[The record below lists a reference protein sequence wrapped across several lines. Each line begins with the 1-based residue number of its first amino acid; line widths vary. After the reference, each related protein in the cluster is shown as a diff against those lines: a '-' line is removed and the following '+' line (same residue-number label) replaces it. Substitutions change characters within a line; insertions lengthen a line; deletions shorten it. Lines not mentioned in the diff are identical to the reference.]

1 MLRVTSSGYFKIK
14 HKIIKMSVIVPYN
27 FKFPKHNSYTS
38 PNDLRKNFQNIKLS
52 KDAQRIRDISYNL
65 APIPSFG
72 VEDNRPQTDGE
83 LKAMINPVMITE
95 PLQQK
100 YENKP
105 NEFSLNTNGE
115 NVLNYDFQEIPIN
128 GMPNINM

>member
-1 MLRVTSSGYFKIK
+1 
-14 HKIIKMSVIVPYN
+14 MSVIVPYN

-38 PNDLRKNFQNIKLS
+38 PNNFQSIKLC

-65 APIPSFG
+65 APIPCFG

-95 PLQQK
+95 PLQQ
-100 YENKP
+100 N
-105 NEFSLNTNGE
+105 
-115 NVLNYDFQEIPIN
+115 
-128 GMPNINM
+128 

>member
-1 MLRVTSSGYFKIK
+1 
-14 HKIIKMSVIVPYN
+14 MSVIVPYN
-27 FKFPKHNSYTS
+27 FKFPKYNSYTS
-38 PNDLRKNFQNIKLS
+38 PNNFQSIKLC

-105 NEFSLNTNGE
+105 NEFSLNSNGE
-115 NVLNYDFQEIPIN
+115 NVLNYDFQEMPIN
-128 GMPNINM
+128 GMPNISM

>member
-1 MLRVTSSGYFKIK
+1 
-14 HKIIKMSVIVPYN
+14 MSVIVPYN

-38 PNDLRKNFQNIKLS
+38 PNNLQSIKLC

-83 LKAMINPVMITE
+83 LKAMVNPVMITE
-95 PLQQK
+95 PLQQNCK
-100 YENKP
+100 NKP
-105 NEFSLNTNGE
+105 NEFSLNSNGE
-115 NVLNYDFQEIPIN
+115 NVLNYDFQETPIN
-128 GMPNINM
+128 GMPTINM

>member
-1 MLRVTSSGYFKIK
+1 MP
-14 HKIIKMSVIVPYN
+14 VIVPYN
-27 FKFPKHNSYTS
+27 FKFPKYNSYTS
-38 PNDLRKNFQNIKLS
+38 QNNFQSIKLC

-83 LKAMINPVMITE
+83 LKAMVNPVMIIE
-95 PLQQK
+95 PLQQN
-100 YENKP
+100 YTNKP
-105 NEFSLNTNGE
+105 NEFSLNYNGE
-115 NVLNYDFQEIPIN
+115 NVLNYDFQEMPIN

>member
-1 MLRVTSSGYFKIK
+1 MLRVTSRGYFKIK
-14 HKIIKMSVIVPYN
+14 HNIIEMPIIVPYN
-27 FKFPKHNSYTS
+27 FKFPKSNSQTS
-38 PNDLRKNFQNIKLS
+38 PNNLQNIKLS

-72 VEDNRPQTDGE
+72 MEDNRPQTDGE

-100 YENKP
+100 YENRP

-115 NVLNYDFQEIPIN
+115 NVLNYDFQKIPIN
-128 GMPNINM
+128 GMPNIHM

>member
-1 MLRVTSSGYFKIK
+1 
-14 HKIIKMSVIVPYN
+14 MSVIVPYN

-38 PNDLRKNFQNIKLS
+38 PNNSQIIKLC

-83 LKAMINPVMITE
+83 LKAMVNPVMITE

-105 NEFSLNTNGE
+105 NEFSLNLNGE

-128 GMPNINM
+128 GMPNISM

>member
-1 MLRVTSSGYFKIK
+1 MPI
-14 HKIIKMSVIVPYN
+14 IVPYN
-27 FKFPKHNSYTS
+27 FKFPKSNSYTS
-38 PNDLRKNFQNIKLS
+38 PNNSQNIKLS

-65 APIPSFG
+65 APIPKFG

-95 PLQQK
+95 PLQQN

-105 NEFSLNTNGE
+105 NEFLLNTNGE
-115 NVLNYDFQEIPIN
+115 NVLNYDFQKIPIN
-128 GMPNINM
+128 GMPSISM

>member
-1 MLRVTSSGYFKIK
+1 MLRVTSRGYFKIK
-14 HKIIKMSVIVPYN
+14 HNIIEMSIIVPYN
-27 FKFPKHNSYTS
+27 FKFPKSNSYIS
-38 PNDLRKNFQNIKLS
+38 PNNSQNIKLS

-65 APIPSFG
+65 APIPDFG

-100 YENKP
+100 YENRP
-105 NEFSLNTNGE
+105 NKFSLNTNGE

-128 GMPNINM
+128 GMPNISI